1 MRTSASTPTT
11 QPWGIVLLLA
21 MTAFASSGMMRTL
34 DPLLPRLALE
44 YDVPIGRAA
53 WTVTAFAVAYGVLQA
68 FFGPLGDRHG
78 KLRVIAGSSAIAV
91 IACLACALAS
101 GSFAGLIVARAFA
114 GACCAAA
121 IPLAMAWIGDAVPYE
136 QRQTVL
142 ARFMIG
148 QMTGMAS
155 GQTIGGFAAEQ
166 SWWQWPFLLFAGVFA
181 LAAAL
186 LWRSLAREESARPRP
201 AAMQGHAGQ
210 ALLDVLRRPWARRV
224 LTIVLLEGVCFL
236 GPFTF
241 IATHLHLVGGLS
253 LKFAGL
259 MLIGFSVGGLVFA
272 ALAPRVVPVLGEAR
286 MVSIGTLLSA
296 LPLVALA
303 LWPQVAIAIPATVVS
318 GVGFY
323 MLHNTLQTNATQM
336 APDRRGAAVALFA
349 TCFFLGQSIGVTIFG
364 LINDQAG
371 TAAALLAGA
380 IAVVPIGLT
389 FAASVRRK
397 LAASLAMQT

>member
-1 MRTSASTPTT
+1 MRTPAQTPVA
-11 QPWGIVLLLA
+11 PIRSIVLLLA

-44 YDVPIGRAA
+44 YGVPIGRAA

-78 KLRVIAGSSAIAV
+78 KLRVIAGSAGIAV
-91 IACLACALAS
+91 IACLACVLAS
-101 GSFAGLIVARAFA
+101 GSFTGLIVARVFA

-121 IPLAMAWIGDAVPYE
+121 IPLSMAWIGDAVPYE
-136 QRQTVL
+136 ERQTVL

-166 SWWQWPFLLFAGVFA
+166 PFWQWPFLLFAAVFA
-181 LAAAL
+181 IAALL
-186 LWRSLAREESARPRP
+186 LWRSLAVGESARPRP
-201 AAMQGHAGQ
+201 AALQGHAGQ
-210 ALLDVLRRPWARRV
+210 ALLDVLRRPWAQTV
-224 LTIVLLEGVCFL
+224 LLVVLLEGICFL
-236 GPFTF
+236 GAFTF

-259 MLIGFSVGGLVFA
+259 MLIGFSVGGVLFA
-272 ALAPRVVPVLGEAR
+272 GFAPRVVNRLGEVR
-286 MVSIGTLLSA
+286 MVGIGTLLSA
-296 LPLVALA
+296 LPLAALA
-303 LWPQVAIAIPATVVS
+303 LWPQVAIAIPATIVS

-323 MLHNTLQTNATQM
+323 MLHNTLQINATQM

-349 TCFFLGQSIGVTIFG
+349 TCFFLGQSIGVAIFG
-364 LINDQAG
+364 AINDYAG
-371 TAAALLAGA
+371 TTIALLAGA
-380 IAVVPIGLT
+380 IGMVPIGLA
-389 FAASVRRK
+389 FAHRVRRTQ
-397 LAASLAMQT
+397 AAPTAA